1 VGKMK
6 RLTERD
12 EYGNADIIDVDNIAF
27 QCNLYFEELN
37 KVTDALNKLADYE
50 DTGLSPEDCAEYKK
64 FEDEIIKSG
73 KTFQRIIEL
82 IQADRE
88 GDLK

>member
-1 VGKMK
+1 MK
-6 RLTERD
+6 RLTEKKKGVVGIKD
-12 EYGNADIIDVDNIAF
+12 CLTE
-27 QCNLYFEELN
+27 CKHPLN
-37 KVTDALNKLADYE
+37 GCDCRNVRSALRRLAAYE
-50 DTGLSPEDCAEYKK
+50 DTDLSPEDCAEYKK

-73 KTFQRIIEL
+73 KTFRRIIEL

>member
-1 VGKMK
+1 M
-6 RLTERD
+6 ER
-12 EYGNADIIDVDNIAF
+12 
-27 QCNLYFEELN
+27 LN

-50 DTGLSPEDCAEYKK
+50 GTGLSPEDCAEYKK

-73 KTFQRIIEL
+73 KTFQRIIEIL
-82 IQADRE
+82 QADKE